1 MDQDTKKQ
9 PTWHTHFSVNS
20 KQHGRGKFSRTPW
33 EEHDPSWGF
42 SSSEHGG
49 ETNTKAWS
57 GHPLEVVLLQEFPH
71 GPANQV
77 RIVPEGGRSRDKLTP
92 VLLLMLPV
100 FDSWDGEARGRAT
113 SPSRGARAMSQVHF
127 VSNKM
132 NLLAAVA
139 PQQPQ
144 IWEQEVLQEAVV
156 GVCHRSVD
164 SGHDGHDDGIAD

>member
-1 MDQDTKKQ
+1 MAHTHTHVYLFVDQDTKKQ

-49 ETNTKAWS
+49 ETNTEAWS

-77 RIVPEGGRSRDKLTP
+77 RIVLEGGRSRDKLTP
-92 VLLLMLPV
+92 VLLLMLRV

-113 SPSRGARAMSQVHF
+113 SPSRGARAQGTGSPARA
-127 VSNKM
+127 SRRRRTR
-132 NLLAAVA
+132 AS
-139 PQQPQ
+139 
-144 IWEQEVLQEAVV
+144 
-156 GVCHRSVD
+156 RR
-164 SGHDGHDDGIAD
+164 